1 MTDHPY
7 LRADLAGIA
16 VPTAFLLVVL
26 TAFMIAVG
34 AGVLPAAVE
43 KLVVFPMAAVPNLW
57 GVWNVVFVALRRRGT
72 SWPLGLHGATLPFL
86 LFACG
91 LALTRALHVD
101 IYRPQLVFTAFPFA
115 LLAYYLAW
123 KYLVGFFNRLVGV
136 QS

>member
-1 MTDHPY
+1 
-7 LRADLAGIA
+7 
-16 VPTAFLLVVL
+16 
-26 TAFMIAVG
+26 
-34 AGVLPAAVE
+34 
-43 KLVVFPMAAVPNLW
+43 MAALAPSH
-57 GVWNVVFVALRRRGT
+57 GAPAKGHA
-72 SWPLGLHGATLPFL
+72 LGLHGATLPFL